1 MELHVLNGDALAE
14 KFPFAGEKI
23 ICREALIDGPV
34 DARDLDSFWA
44 QRATFL
50 SSDNPDEYF
59 NLVVKEYHRLT
70 RADASVINLWFEH
83 DLFCQVNLW
92 FTIHLLEKSKT
103 NASLYVV
110 TPTDLTDPLWSG
122 FGKMSNED
130 LEKCYEARVL
140 VEGQDKQL
148 ALALW
153 DAYSTNNAL
162 ALTKQSDHKSK
173 AFPLL
178 AEVCKAHLD
187 RFSRDG
193 LGRPEKKLKSIL
205 ENGTTQ
211 FDKIFHEFRQ
221 TEGVYGFG
229 DAQVKSLLS
238 KV

>member
-23 ICREALIDGPV
+23 ICREALVDGPV

-44 QRATFL
+44 QRSTFL

-59 NLVVKEYHRLT
+59 KLVVKEYHRLKT
-70 RADASVINLWFEH
+70 DASVFNLWFEH

-110 TPTDLTDPLWSG
+110 MPTDLTDPLWSG
-122 FGKMSNED
+122 FGKMSNEE
-130 LEKCYEARVL
+130 LAKCCQARVL
-140 VEGQDKQL
+140 VEDDDKQL

-153 DAYSTNNAL
+153 NAYSTNDIL
-162 ALTKQSDHKSK
+162 ELDKLSHQKSK

-187 RFSRDG
+187 RFPPDG

-205 ENGTTQ
+205 EKGTMQ
-211 FDKIFHEFRQ
+211 FDTIFYEFRQ
-221 TEGVYGFG
+221 TEGIYGFG
-229 DAQVKSLLS
+229 DVQVKSLLS
-238 KV
+238 KL